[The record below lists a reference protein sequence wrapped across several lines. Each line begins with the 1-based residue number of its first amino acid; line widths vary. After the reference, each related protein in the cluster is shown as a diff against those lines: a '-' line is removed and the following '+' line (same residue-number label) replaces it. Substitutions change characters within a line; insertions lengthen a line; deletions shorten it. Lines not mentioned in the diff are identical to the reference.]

1 MNRYF
6 KTIRLFWST
15 AFASQLEYQ
24 LNFLIE
30 LLAMLGTLLG
40 SVFILSLFFTGGRQ
54 LGDWTWE
61 SALVIQGVYTFL
73 DGLTNALLRPN
84 LTEIVNYVREGTLD
98 YVLLKPIDSQ
108 FWLSVKKFSFA
119 GLPEIILGLYIVF
132 WAAIKSGTSFSFY
145 SLFVFIISLSIGF
158 VILYSVW
165 FLIAASSIWFVK
177 TWNATEVL
185 RALLAAGRYP
195 ISAYPVIL
203 RFIFTLVLPVA
214 FLTTFPAEAILGE
227 LKFNILFFGII
238 LSTLSSVLLFA
249 KQFELKKFTIFLDY
263 FSILII
269 NYYFSPLIAF
279 TIYFCFLHSIR
290 HSITLMFELD
300 GNSLSKGFKI
310 FLLKAMPLTIL
321 TSILCII
328 SIYFLNNNY
337 QLDSSILKVIFIGLA
352 SLTFP
357 HILLE
362 YFLEKNEK

>member
-1 MNRYF
+1 MQRYF

-15 AFASQLEYQ
+15 AFASQLEYK

-73 DGLTNALLRPN
+73 DGLTNAVLRPN

-108 FWLSVKKFSFA
+108 FWLSVRKFSFS
-119 GLPEIILGLYIVF
+119 GLPEIILGLAIVF
-132 WAAIKSGTSFSFY
+132 WAAVQSAASLSVY
-145 SLFVFIISLSIGF
+145 SLSVFLISLFIGF

-195 ISAYPVIL
+195 VSAYPVVL

-227 LKFNILFFGII
+227 LKFNFLFIG
-238 LSTLSSVLLFA
+238 LTLSSLF
-249 KQFELKKFTIFLDY
+249 F
-263 FSILII
+263 
-269 NYYFSPLIAF
+269 
-279 TIYFCFLHSIR
+279 
-290 HSITLMFELD
+290 
-300 GNSLSKGFKI
+300 
-310 FLLKAMPLTIL
+310 
-321 TSILCII
+321 II
-328 SIYFLNNNY
+328 SRSFWKFALKHYTSA
-337 QLDSSILKVIFIGLA
+337 SS
-352 SLTFP
+352 
-357 HILLE
+357 
-362 YFLEKNEK
+362 

>member
-1 MNRYF
+1 MHRYF

-119 GLPEIILGLYIVF
+119 GLPEIILGISIVC
-132 WAAIKSGTSFSFY
+132 WAAIQSGTSFSFY
-145 SLFVFIISLSIGF
+145 SLYVFIISLLIGF
-158 VILYSVW
+158 IILYSVW

-227 LKFNILFFGII
+227 LKFNILFFGLI
-238 LSTLSSVLLFA
+238 LSSLFFIFSRLFWKFALKHYTSASS
-249 KQFELKKFTIFLDY
+249 
-263 FSILII
+263 
-269 NYYFSPLIAF
+269 
-279 TIYFCFLHSIR
+279 
-290 HSITLMFELD
+290 
-300 GNSLSKGFKI
+300 
-310 FLLKAMPLTIL
+310 
-321 TSILCII
+321 
-328 SIYFLNNNY
+328 
-337 QLDSSILKVIFIGLA
+337 
-352 SLTFP
+352 
-357 HILLE
+357 
-362 YFLEKNEK
+362 

>member
-1 MNRYF
+1 MDRYL
-6 KTIRLFWST
+6 KTIRLFWFT

-40 SVFILSLFFTGGRQ
+40 SVFILSLFFSGGRQ
-54 LGDWTWE
+54 LGDWSWE

-119 GLPEIILGLYIVF
+119 GLPEIILGLFIVL
-132 WAAIKSGTSFSFY
+132 WASIQTVDSLSIYSFFI
-145 SLFVFIISLSIGF
+145 FIISLIFGF

-195 ISAYPVIL
+195 ISAYPIIL

-214 FLTTFPAEAILGE
+214 FLTTFPAEAILGK
-227 LKFNILFFGII
+227 LNLNVLFFGLI
-238 LSTLSSVLLFA
+238 LSCLFFIMSRLFWQFALKHYTSASS
-249 KQFELKKFTIFLDY
+249 
-263 FSILII
+263 
-269 NYYFSPLIAF
+269 
-279 TIYFCFLHSIR
+279 
-290 HSITLMFELD
+290 
-300 GNSLSKGFKI
+300 
-310 FLLKAMPLTIL
+310 
-321 TSILCII
+321 
-328 SIYFLNNNY
+328 
-337 QLDSSILKVIFIGLA
+337 
-352 SLTFP
+352 
-357 HILLE
+357 
-362 YFLEKNEK
+362 

>member
-1 MNRYF
+1 MHRYF
-6 KTIRLFWST
+6 KTIKLFWST
-15 AFASQLEYQ
+15 AFAYQLEYQ
-24 LNFLIE
+24 LNFVIE

-108 FWLSVKKFSFA
+108 FWLSVNKFSFA
-119 GLPEIILGLYIVF
+119 GLPEIILGLSIVF
-132 WAAIKSGTSFSFY
+132 WATVQSGKIISFY
-145 SLFVFIISLSIGF
+145 YLSIFIFSLIIGL

-214 FLTTFPAEAILGE
+214 FLTTVPAEAILGE
-227 LKFNILFFGII
+227 LDFILLFLGFILSSLFFIFSRYFWKFA
-238 LSTLSSVLLFA
+238 LKHYTSASS
-249 KQFELKKFTIFLDY
+249 
-263 FSILII
+263 
-269 NYYFSPLIAF
+269 
-279 TIYFCFLHSIR
+279 
-290 HSITLMFELD
+290 
-300 GNSLSKGFKI
+300 
-310 FLLKAMPLTIL
+310 
-321 TSILCII
+321 
-328 SIYFLNNNY
+328 
-337 QLDSSILKVIFIGLA
+337 
-352 SLTFP
+352 
-357 HILLE
+357 
-362 YFLEKNEK
+362 

>member
-6 KTIRLFWST
+6 KTIKLFWAT
-15 AFASQLEYQ
+15 AFASQLEYK

-40 SVFILSLFFTGGRQ
+40 SVFILSLFFSGGRQ
-54 LGDWTWE
+54 LGDWSWE
-61 SALVIQGVYTFL
+61 SALIIQGVYTFL

-119 GLPEIILGLYIVF
+119 GLPEITLGLSIAF
-132 WAAIKSGTSFSFY
+132 WAAIQSGSSFSIQ
-145 SLFVFIISLSIGF
+145 SISVFIISLFFGF

-195 ISAYPVIL
+195 VSAYPVIL

-214 FLTTFPAEAILGE
+214 FLTTFPAEAIRGE
-227 LKFNILFFGII
+227 LQFNILFLG
-238 LSTLSSVLLFA
+238 
-249 KQFELKKFTIFLDY
+249 FL
-263 FSILII
+263 
-269 NYYFSPLIAF
+269 
-279 TIYFCFLHSIR
+279 
-290 HSITLMFELD
+290 
-300 GNSLSKGFKI
+300 
-310 FLLKAMPLTIL
+310 
-321 TSILCII
+321 
-328 SIYFLNNNY
+328 
-337 QLDSSILKVIFIGLA
+337 LA
-352 SLTFP
+352 SLFFIISRLFWKFALKHYTSASS
-357 HILLE
+357 
-362 YFLEKNEK
+362 

>member
-1 MNRYF
+1 MHRYF
-6 KTIRLFWST
+6 KTIRLFWTT
-15 AFASQLEYQ
+15 AFASQLEYK

-30 LLAMLGTLLG
+30 LLAMIGTLLG
-40 SVFILSLFFTGGRQ
+40 SVFILSLFFSGGGQ

-119 GLPEIILGLYIVF
+119 GLPEIILGLSIVV
-132 WAAIKSGTSFSFY
+132 WASIQSDASFSVY
-145 SLFVFIISLSIGF
+145 SIILFITSLIIGF
-158 VILYSVW
+158 LILYSVW

-214 FLTTFPAEAILGE
+214 FLTSFPAEAILGK
-227 LKFNILFFGII
+227 LQFGILFLG
-238 LSTLSSVLLFA
+238 LLLSSLFFMLSRLFWNFA
-249 KQFELKKFTIFLDY
+249 LKHY
-263 FSILII
+263 
-269 NYYFSPLIAF
+269 
-279 TIYFCFLHSIR
+279 
-290 HSITLMFELD
+290 
-300 GNSLSKGFKI
+300 
-310 FLLKAMPLTIL
+310 
-321 TSILCII
+321 TSA
-328 SIYFLNNNY
+328 
-337 QLDSSILKVIFIGLA
+337 SS
-352 SLTFP
+352 
-357 HILLE
+357 
-362 YFLEKNEK
+362 

>member
-1 MNRYF
+1 MHRYF
-6 KTIRLFWST
+6 KTIRLFWAT
-15 AFASQLEYQ
+15 AFASQLEYK

-40 SVFILSLFFTGGRQ
+40 SVFILSLFFSEGNK

-98 YVLLKPIDSQ
+98 YILLKPIDSQ

-119 GLPEIILGLYIVF
+119 GLPEICLGISIVF
-132 WAAIKSGTSFSFY
+132 WAAMQANTTFSLY
-145 SLFVFIISLSIGF
+145 SISVFIISLFIGF

-214 FLTTFPAEAILGE
+214 FLTSFPAEAILGE
-227 LKFNILFFGII
+227 LKF
-238 LSTLSSVLLFA
+238 
-249 KQFELKKFTIFLDY
+249 
-263 FSILII
+263 SILIFGLL
-269 NYYFSPLIAF
+269 FSGLFF
-279 TIYFCFLHSIR
+279 TLSRLFWRFALR
-290 HSITLMFELD
+290 HY
-300 GNSLSKGFKI
+300 
-310 FLLKAMPLTIL
+310 
-321 TSILCII
+321 TSA
-328 SIYFLNNNY
+328 
-337 QLDSSILKVIFIGLA
+337 SS
-352 SLTFP
+352 
-357 HILLE
+357 
-362 YFLEKNEK
+362 

>member
-1 MNRYF
+1 MYRYI
-6 KTIRLFWST
+6 KTIKLLWST

-30 LLAMLGTLLG
+30 LLALFGTLLG

-108 FWLSVKKFSFA
+108 FWLSFKKFSFA
-119 GLPEIILGLYIVF
+119 GLPEIILGISIVF
-132 WAAIKSGTSFSFY
+132 WSTIESGSSFSFY
-145 SLFVFIISLSIGF
+145 NLSTFIISLLLGF

-227 LKFNILFFGII
+227 LKFNILFFVLI
-238 LSTLSSVLLFA
+238 LSSLFFIFSRFFWNFALKHYTSASS
-249 KQFELKKFTIFLDY
+249 
-263 FSILII
+263 
-269 NYYFSPLIAF
+269 
-279 TIYFCFLHSIR
+279 
-290 HSITLMFELD
+290 
-300 GNSLSKGFKI
+300 
-310 FLLKAMPLTIL
+310 
-321 TSILCII
+321 
-328 SIYFLNNNY
+328 
-337 QLDSSILKVIFIGLA
+337 
-352 SLTFP
+352 
-357 HILLE
+357 
-362 YFLEKNEK
+362 

>member
-1 MNRYF
+1 MRRYL
-6 KTIRLFWST
+6 KTIKLFWST

-30 LLAMLGTLLG
+30 LIAMLGTLLG
-40 SVFILSLFFTGGRQ
+40 SVFILSLFFTEGRQ

-119 GLPEIILGLYIVF
+119 GLPEIILGLLIVF
-132 WAAIKSGTSFSFY
+132 WSAIKSGTNFSFY
-145 SLFVFIISLSIGF
+145 YLSLFLVSLFFGFI
-158 VILYSVW
+158 ILYSVW

-195 ISAYPVIL
+195 ITAYPVIL
-203 RFIFTLVLPVA
+203 RFIFTLILPVA

-227 LKFNILFFGII
+227 LEFSVLIIGLILSSLFFIFSRFFWNYA
-238 LSTLSSVLLFA
+238 LKHYTSASS
-249 KQFELKKFTIFLDY
+249 
-263 FSILII
+263 
-269 NYYFSPLIAF
+269 
-279 TIYFCFLHSIR
+279 
-290 HSITLMFELD
+290 
-300 GNSLSKGFKI
+300 
-310 FLLKAMPLTIL
+310 
-321 TSILCII
+321 
-328 SIYFLNNNY
+328 
-337 QLDSSILKVIFIGLA
+337 
-352 SLTFP
+352 
-357 HILLE
+357 
-362 YFLEKNEK
+362 

>member
-1 MNRYF
+1 MRRYF
-6 KTIRLFWST
+6 KTIKLFWAT
-15 AFASQLEYQ
+15 AFASQLEYK

-40 SVFILSLFFTGGRQ
+40 SVFILSLFFSGGRQ

-119 GLPEIILGLYIVF
+119 GLPEIILGVSIVF
-132 WAAIKSGTSFSFY
+132 WAAIQSGSSLSFS
-145 SLFVFIISLSIGF
+145 SIFVFIISLFVGF
-158 VILYSVW
+158 IILYSVW

-195 ISAYPVIL
+195 ITAYPVIL

-214 FLTTFPAEAILGE
+214 FLTSFPAEAILGD
-227 LKFNILFFGII
+227 LKVYILSMGLILSSLFFFVSR
-238 LSTLSSVLLFA
+238 LFWKFALRHYTSASS
-249 KQFELKKFTIFLDY
+249 
-263 FSILII
+263 
-269 NYYFSPLIAF
+269 
-279 TIYFCFLHSIR
+279 
-290 HSITLMFELD
+290 
-300 GNSLSKGFKI
+300 
-310 FLLKAMPLTIL
+310 
-321 TSILCII
+321 
-328 SIYFLNNNY
+328 
-337 QLDSSILKVIFIGLA
+337 
-352 SLTFP
+352 
-357 HILLE
+357 
-362 YFLEKNEK
+362 

>member
-1 MNRYF
+1 MQRYF

-30 LLAMLGTLLG
+30 LLAMFGTLLG
-40 SVFILSLFFTGGRQ
+40 SIFILSLFFTGGRQ

-119 GLPEIILGLYIVF
+119 GLPEIILGLSIAF
-132 WAAIKSGTSFSFY
+132 WAAIKSATSFSLY
-145 SLFVFIISLSIGF
+145 SISVFIVSIIIGF

-195 ISAYPVIL
+195 ISAYPVVL
-203 RFIFTLVLPVA
+203 RFIFTVILPVA

-227 LKFNILFFGII
+227 LKYNILFFGLI
-238 LSTLSSVLLFA
+238 LSSLFFVFSRLFWKFALKHYTSASS
-249 KQFELKKFTIFLDY
+249 
-263 FSILII
+263 
-269 NYYFSPLIAF
+269 
-279 TIYFCFLHSIR
+279 
-290 HSITLMFELD
+290 
-300 GNSLSKGFKI
+300 
-310 FLLKAMPLTIL
+310 
-321 TSILCII
+321 
-328 SIYFLNNNY
+328 
-337 QLDSSILKVIFIGLA
+337 
-352 SLTFP
+352 
-357 HILLE
+357 
-362 YFLEKNEK
+362 